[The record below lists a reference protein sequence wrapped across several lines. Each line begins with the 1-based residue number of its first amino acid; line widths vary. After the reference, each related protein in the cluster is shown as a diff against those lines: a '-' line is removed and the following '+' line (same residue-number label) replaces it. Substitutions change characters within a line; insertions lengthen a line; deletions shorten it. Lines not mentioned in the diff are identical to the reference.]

1 MQVKLERDAAGGFAT
16 LTIDHPGKKNA
27 LTVDMRR
34 QMEEHL
40 YATMADDGVRA
51 LILTGAAGMFCAG
64 VDVDHLKQRGIT
76 GARARYRDAVLPF
89 VRALA
94 RFDKPVIAA
103 VAGPAVGI
111 GWSLALAS
119 DIVIAGSS
127 ARFGSP
133 FARIG
138 LAPDGG
144 LVYLLTRRAG
154 LTLAKELVFSGRT
167 ITAEEAFQARLV
179 NQVVDDAVLLDTARK
194 MAADFAAGAT
204 FAYQLTKRLFR
215 VSDAAT
221 LDEFLEAELLIQ
233 PQLMESEDHQEGL
246 AAFKSRRRPDF
257 KGR

>member
-1 MQVKLERDAAGGFAT
+1 VQVTLEKDSAGFAT

-27 LTVDMRR
+27 LTADMRR
-34 QMEEHL
+34 QMEGHL
-40 YATMADDGVRA
+40 NDAMADDGIRA

-89 VRALA
+89 VRALS
-94 RFDKPVIAA
+94 RFDKPVVAA

-119 DIVIAGSS
+119 DIIIAGTS

-133 FARIG
+133 FTRIG

-144 LVYLLTRRAG
+144 LVYFLTRRAG
-154 LTLAKELVFSGRT
+154 LTKAKDLVFSGRT
-167 ITAEEAFQARLV
+167 ITAAEALEANLV
-179 NQVVDDAVLLDTARK
+179 NQVVDDAVLAETARK

-215 VSDAAT
+215 VSDAST
-221 LDEFLEAELLIQ
+221 LDEYLEAELLIQ

-246 AAFKSRRRPDF
+246 AAFKARRKPDF
-257 KGR
+257 RGR

>member
-1 MQVKLERDAAGGFAT
+1 MKVALELDTAGFAT
-16 LTIDHPGKKNA
+16 LTIDHVEKRNA
-27 LTVDMRR
+27 LTADMRR
-34 QMEEHL
+34 QMEDHL
-40 YATMADDGVRA
+40 RAAMSDDNVRA
-51 LILTGAAGMFCAG
+51 LILTGAGGMFCAG

-94 RFDKPVIAA
+94 KFDKPVIAA

-119 DIVIAGSS
+119 DIILAGAS

-133 FARIG
+133 FTRLG

-144 LVYLLTRRAG
+144 LVYFLTRRAG
-154 LTLAKELVFSGRT
+154 LTKAKDLVFSGRT
-167 ITAEEAFQARLV
+167 IGAEEALQSSLV
-179 NQVVDDAVLLDTARK
+179 NQVLPDADLLPTARK

-204 FAYQLTKRLFR
+204 FAYQLTKRLFH
-215 VSDAAT
+215 VSDATT
-221 LDEFLEAELLIQ
+221 LDEYLEAELLIQ

-246 AAFKSRRRPDF
+246 AAFRAKRKPDF